1 MTKEELAALAEKI
14 EALPEERLTQIE
26 RYVDFLKEWDAGPLE
41 QGQRMTDAKL
51 EAAVRAFLRFVR
63 PASAELPMEML
74 NAVDID
80 DSSVE
85 VVDAMRAAIEAYEA
99 ADC

>member
-1 MTKEELAALAEKI
+1 MKAI
-14 EALPEERLTQIE
+14 DEAR
-26 RYVDFLKEWDAGPLE
+26 
-41 QGQRMTDAKL
+41 L
-51 EAAVRAFLRFVR
+51 EAAVRAFLRVVR
-63 PASAELPMEML
+63 PASADAPMDML

-99 ADC
+99 AAEDD